1 MSFNT
6 KEELHDAV
14 YSYVNGDRTNGYIH
28 HWDVS
33 RITDMS
39 NLFSDI
45 PTFNEPISN
54 WNVSNVTSMANM
66 FYGCSYFNQDLSKWD
81 VSHVT
86 DMSRMFYHCNNFTG
100 LSKISNKTNNNKNQW
115 SCISSWNTQNVT
127 NMTSMLEGA
136 VIFSAKIHEW
146 DVHNV
151 VYCKDFSKNCCH
163 MRHKLPKFSNH
174 ALSLSLIVPLPETYL
189 FDELIESPIITS
201 AKQLSPITSPPVID
215 PLRYTP
221 PYKLVSAASP
231 LIQSAVKKLS
241 PVKSSNKPPSP
252 DVEYIGTKP
261 PPVSSVPS
269 PDVEY
274 LGTIPAPVPSPD
286 VEYIGTKPPPVPSP
300 DVEYIG
306 TKPPPVWSMPNFFT
320 EPPPV
325 VSGGYRKK
333 TTRMKKNKSKK
344 NKSKKMKRTL
354 MTYW

>member
-1 MSFNT
+1 MIFNT
-6 KEELHDAV
+6 KKELHDAI
-14 YSYVNGDRTNGYIH
+14 YSYINGDRTNGYIH

-33 RITDMS
+33 RVTDMS
-39 NLFSDI
+39 NLFSDM
-45 PTFNEPISN
+45 PTFNNHISN

-66 FYGCSYFNQDLSKWD
+66 FYGCTYFNQDLSNWD
-81 VSHVT
+81 VSRVT
-86 DMSRMFYHCNNFTG
+86 DMSRMFYQCINFTG
-100 LSKISNKTNNNKNQW
+100 LSKTKNQW

-163 MRHKLPKFSNH
+163 MRHNLPKFSNH
-174 ALSLSLIVPLPETYL
+174 ALTLSLILPLSEETHL
-189 FDELIESPIITS
+189 FNELIESPIITS
-201 AKQLSPITSPPVID
+201 AKQLSPITSNPVLD

-231 LIQSAVKKLS
+231 LIQSAANKLS
-241 PVKSSNKPPSP
+241 HVKSSYIKPPSP

-261 PPVSSVPS
+261 PS

-274 LGTIPAPVPSPD
+274 IGTKPPSPD
-286 VEYIGTKPPPVPSP
+286 VEYIGTKPPSP

-306 TKPPPVWSMPNFFT
+306 TKSPVPTPVWSMPDFLT

-333 TTRMKKNKSKK
+333 TKKKTKKITKKLKKNKSKK
-344 NKSKKMKRTL
+344 
-354 MTYW
+354 Y

>member
-6 KEELHDAV
+6 KEQLHDAV

-86 DMSRMFYHCNNFTG
+86 DMSRMFYQCNNFTG
-100 LSKISNKTNNNKNQW
+100 LSKISNKINNTKNQW

-136 VIFSAKIHEW
+136 VIFSAKIREW

-163 MRHKLPKFSNH
+163 MRHNLPKFSNH

-241 PVKSSNKPPSP
+241 PVKSSDIKPSSP

-269 PDVEY
+269 TDVEY

-300 DVEYIG
+300 
-306 TKPPPVWSMPNFFT
+306 VWSMSNLNFFT

-333 TTRMKKNKSKK
+333 TKRMKKNKSKK
-344 NKSKKMKRTL
+344 NKSKKIKKNINDILVTHL
-354 MTYW
+354 AY